1 MLQKMKIKHVQNT
14 FYKNRTLEVKISQE
28 KVEIL
33 EYIKKFNNQHDICCV
48 LTLYYILECVEL
60 NDWNNIKHILP
71 ILRYPE
77 NNNNFEKLFLSQFI
91 TSLSEHVEYLKVD
104 WISKLVFDDFL
115 VKNIKLDISYELV
128 YKLMDKLFNY
138 LSHETY
144 FHLLDELKPK
154 KTVSL
159 DIFHIFFGDNL
170 VFLLF

>member
-1 MLQKMKIKHVQNT
+1 MFQKMKIKHVQNT

-115 VKNIKLDISYELV
+115 VKNIK
-128 YKLMDKLFNY
+128 F
-138 LSHETY
+138 
-144 FHLLDELKPK
+144 
-154 KTVSL
+154 
-159 DIFHIFFGDNL
+159 
-170 VFLLF
+170 